1 MKARPWPDSGQLR
14 QGHNRGAPSRGQL
27 PAWMLRSQPV
37 PGRTGAEG
45 RATGILCQE
54 EPGAWKPHSQEAP
67 RDAPPSQ
74 GKGNR
79 PGGALSKGSCVHG
92 AEADRALSPLAPGN
106 LELAVP
112 RARVVLSSPSQVSKG
127 PL

>member
-1 MKARPWPDSGQLR
+1 M
-14 QGHNRGAPSRGQL
+14 
-27 PAWMLRSQPV
+27 
-37 PGRTGAEG
+37 
-45 RATGILCQE
+45 
-54 EPGAWKPHSQEAP
+54 
-67 RDAPPSQ
+67 
-74 GKGNR
+74 
-79 PGGALSKGSCVHG
+79 HG